1 MVKVSNNKQ
10 IIRKFTA
17 RDGNS
22 MEKEKNMKNKKAAR
36 PMTTKEYFYTICGIM
51 REKGKMP
58 EDILDYSLPYTGP
71 EPMTTYEFE
80 LGNHLGYG
88 GNEGIYLDFW
98 MEYDRVGQKRISPIG
113 TFKTLRKDEEAMHL
127 MAGLLASFIVEGC
140 SYVNSHLD
148 DFTWE
153 GADVHAVLEDGTA
166 AGWGY
171 SCSSMER
178 ALKRKDKLLESY
190 PCVVVRDNATRKET
204 IYKAGGHP
212 LMGQGMQCGSLLRAD

>member
-1 MVKVSNNKQ
+1 
-10 IIRKFTA
+10 
-17 RDGNS
+17 
-22 MEKEKNMKNKKAAR
+22 
-36 PMTTKEYFYTICGIM
+36 
-51 REKGKMP
+51 
-58 EDILDYSLPYTGP
+58 
-71 EPMTTYEFE
+71 MTTYEFE

-98 MEYDRVGQKRISPIG
+98 MEYVRGGQKRISPIG

-127 MAGLLASFIVEGC
+127 MAGLLASFIVEGG

-190 PCVVVRDNATRKET
+190 PCVVIRDNATRKGT
-204 IYKAGGHP
+204 IYKSRGQSADNAGIR
-212 LMGQGMQCGSLLRAD
+212 CNLLL